1 MKDFLQRLTRMN
13 WKLIA
18 AFAIAIFYAG
28 LFVIAIRDSQLPIH
42 YGGDYLMVCTGEF
55 VRNTLG
61 KKPILSGVWLAGLL
75 LKPQLLILV
84 VPVLLITRY
93 WKVLLGFIISS
104 GFILS
109 FSVALSGID
118 GTMALFK
125 LWTGWGE
132 SNAITAPMA
141 MINWRMLATFINEL
155 TGYSLV
161 GWIVAALG
169 ITATVSAVY
178 MIVKHTPH
186 NGGPQWVLGILG
198 VFTATMLV
206 TWHSHHHMALVLIP
220 LLFYVT
226 AKNLLPEI
234 ILFLWVILP
243 PLVWVIALIVGQAGI
258 EVNQVVAVSIA
269 GLFTGIMILFFTL
282 KASYFQQPTRN
293 GGFDL

>member
-1 MKDFLQRLTRMN
+1 
-13 WKLIA
+13 
-18 AFAIAIFYAG
+18 
-28 LFVIAIRDSQLPIH
+28 
-42 YGGDYLMVCTGEF
+42 
-55 VRNTLG
+55 
-61 KKPILSGVWLAGLL
+61 LAGLL

-155 TGYSLV
+155 TGSSLV

-186 NGGPQWVLGILG
+186 NGSPQWVLGILG

-243 PLVWVIALIVGQAGI
+243 PLVWVIALIVGLAGSAFAI
-258 EVNQVVAVSIA
+258 T
-269 GLFTGIMILFFTL
+269 GFLTGIMILVEVLMSIKNTIDSVPGSDKINELFV
-282 KASYFQQPTRN
+282 R
-293 GGFDL
+293 